1 MSSAKAAARAE
12 YGVLYLVSTPI
23 GNLGDM
29 SHRAVEVLSS
39 AALVIAEDTRHSRRL
54 LDHYRIATPLNSYH
68 EHNEA
73 KETPRLVARLLSGDS
88 IALISDAGT
97 PLISDP
103 GSRLVAA
110 AVAAGIPVVPIPGAS
125 SVMAALVA
133 SGLSLERFT
142 FLGFLPRKGRERAE
156 IIAEIVDSRGT
167 VVLFE
172 APNRV
177 AATLEALIEAG
188 AGERQAVVARELT
201 KRFEEFKRGSVA
213 ELAAHY
219 SKADPKGEVVLVIA
233 GAEARAVSESELND
247 AAAKIRAAGK
257 SPRDVMDYLV
267 SALGASRNAAYRIA
281 HESEAGAPDADSCE

>member
-1 MSSAKAAARAE
+1 MSSATA
-12 YGVLYLVSTPI
+12 GTLFLVSTPI

-54 LDHYRIATPLNSYH
+54 LEHYRVSTPLISYH

-73 KETPRLVARLLSGDS
+73 KETPRLIARLRGGDS

-110 AVAAGIPVVPIPGAS
+110 ALEAEIAVVPIPGAS

-133 SGLSLERFT
+133 SGLPLERFT
-142 FLGFLPRKGRERAE
+142 FFGFLPRKGRERTD
-156 IIAEIVDSRGT
+156 ILTEIVESRGT

-177 AATLEALIEAG
+177 SATLDALVEAG

-213 ELAAHY
+213 KLASVY
-219 SKADPKGEVVLVIA
+219 GKADPKGEVVLVIA
-233 GAEARAVSESELND
+233 GAEERIVSERDLND
-247 AAAKIRAAGK
+247 AAKKLVESGK
-257 SPRDVMDYLV
+257 SPREVMDYLV
-267 SALGASRNAAYRIA
+267 SALGAPRNTAYRIA
-281 HESEAGAPDADSCE
+281 HESEHESA

>member
-1 MSSAKAAARAE
+1 MSSATA
-12 YGVLYLVSTPI
+12 GTLFLVSTPI
-23 GNLGDM
+23 GNMGDM

-54 LDHYRIATPLNSYH
+54 LEHYRVSTPLSSYH

-73 KETPRLVARLLSGDS
+73 RETPRLIARLRGGDS

-110 AVAAGIPVVPIPGAS
+110 ALEAEIVVVPIPGAS

-133 SGLSLERFT
+133 SGLPLERFT
-142 FLGFLPRKGRERAE
+142 FFGFLPRKGRERTD
-156 IIAEIVDSRGT
+156 ILTEIVESRGT

-177 AATLEALIEAG
+177 SATLDALVEAG

-213 ELAAHY
+213 KLANVY
-219 SKADPKGEVVLVIA
+219 GKADPKGEVVLVIA
-233 GAEARAVSESELND
+233 GAEERAVSERDLND
-247 AAAKIRAAGK
+247 AAKKLRESGK
-257 SPRDVMDYLV
+257 SPREVMDYLV
-267 SALGASRNAAYRIA
+267 SALGAPRNTAYRIA
-281 HESEAGAPDADSCE
+281 HESEHESA

>member
-1 MSSAKAAARAE
+1 MSSAAA
-12 YGVLYLVSTPI
+12 GTLFLVSTPI

-54 LDHYRIATPLNSYH
+54 LDHYRISTPLSSYH

-73 KETPRLVARLLSGDS
+73 KETPRLIARLRAGDS

-110 AVAAGIPVVPIPGAS
+110 ALDAEVAVVPIPGAS

-133 SGLSLERFT
+133 SGLPLERFT
-142 FLGFLPRKGRERAE
+142 FFGFLPRKGRERTE
-156 IIAEIVDSRGT
+156 IMTEIVESRAT

-177 AATLEALIEAG
+177 AATLNALVEAG
-188 AGERQAVVARELT
+188 AGDRQAVVARELT
-201 KRFEEFKRGSVA
+201 KRFEEFKRGSIA
-213 ELAAHY
+213 GLASVY
-219 SKADPKGEVVLVIA
+219 DKADPKGEVVLVIA
-233 GAEARAVSESELND
+233 AAEERSVSESDLNE
-247 AAAKIRAAGK
+247 AAKKLRESGK

-267 SALGASRNAAYRIA
+267 SALGASRNAAYKIA
-281 HESEAGAPDADSCE
+281 HESES

>member
-1 MSSAKAAARAE
+1 MSSATA
-12 YGVLYLVSTPI
+12 GTLFLVSTPI

-54 LDHYRIATPLNSYH
+54 LEHYRVSTPLSSYH

-73 KETPRLVARLLSGDS
+73 KETPRLIARLRGGDS

-110 AVAAGIPVVPIPGAS
+110 ALEAEIAVVPIPGAS

-133 SGLSLERFT
+133 SGLPLERFT
-142 FLGFLPRKGRERAE
+142 FFGFLPRKGRERTD
-156 IIAEIVDSRGT
+156 ILTEIVESRGT

-177 AATLEALIEAG
+177 AATLDALVQAG

-213 ELAAHY
+213 KLANVY
-219 SKADPKGEVVLVIA
+219 GKADPKGEVVLVIA
-233 GAEARAVSESELND
+233 GAEERVVSEPDLND
-247 AAAKIRAAGK
+247 AAKKQRESGK
-257 SPRDVMDYLV
+257 SPREVMDYLV
-267 SALGASRNAAYRIA
+267 SALGAPRNTAYRIA
-281 HESEAGAPDADSCE
+281 HEGEHESA